1 MLSKNKLQNTG
12 HADLITAL
20 QGNAANTWDGRDVH
34 QLADF

>member
-20 QGNAANTWDGRDVH
+20 QGKTANTWYARDVH